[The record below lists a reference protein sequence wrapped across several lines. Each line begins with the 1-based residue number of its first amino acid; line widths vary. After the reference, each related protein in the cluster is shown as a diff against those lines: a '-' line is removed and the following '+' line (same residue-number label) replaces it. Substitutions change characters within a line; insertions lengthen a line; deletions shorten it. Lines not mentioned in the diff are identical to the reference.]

1 MDIVHKRNLVSKRIS
16 FVFSLFLLFAL
27 NVTAQEGDATKGK
40 DLFNTNCAACHT
52 LETKLIGPPLGGVAD
67 KRAKEWIYQ
76 FVKNSQEFIKIDADA
91 KAVFDENNQIP
102 MTLFPQL
109 SNEDIDNIIAYTS
122 VGDTVVETVTEAVA
136 TTENTQD
143 SSNTY
148 QKLEPTNS
156 NWWWQPI
163 VLLVFVGIIYF
174 LAKKKQNFAAIFF
187 TIIALF
193 STAYFLF
200 NYLFQ
205 IGVDTGY
212 KPIQPIEFSHKVHAG
227 DNGIDC
233 EYCHASAKHSKT
245 SGIPSSNVCMNCHK
259 SINEY
264 KGETFGGKDK
274 AFFDGE
280 IAKVHAA
287 AGWEPSKFAYTS
299 EGKGVEWTRVHD
311 LADFVY
317 YNHSQHVNVAGL
329 ECQTCH
335 GPVEQMHRVEQYS
348 PLTMDWCITCHNETN
363 VKMDENGYYAGTY
376 EDLSKGHKSATVADM
391 GGRECG
397 KCHY

>member
-1 MDIVHKRNLVSKRIS
+1 MDIVQKRNLVTKRIG
-16 FVFSLFLLFAL
+16 FVLSLFLFFAITI
-27 NVTAQEGDATKGK
+27 NAQEGDASKGK
-40 DLFNTNCAACHT
+40 DLFKANCAACHT
-52 LETKLIGPPLGGVAD
+52 LDAKLIGPPLGGVAD
-67 KRAKEWIYQ
+67 KRDKEWIYQ

-91 KAVFDENNQIP
+91 KAVFEENNKTV
-102 MTLFPQL
+102 MTSFPQL
-109 SNEDIDNIIAYTS
+109 SNEDIDNIITYTS
-122 VGDTVVETVTEAVA
+122 VGDEGVEDVVETVTSDE
-136 TTENTQD
+136 TQVTP
-143 SSNTY
+143 SSY
-148 QKLEPTNS
+148 QDLEPKSS

-163 VLLVFVGIIYF
+163 VILLFIGIIYF
-174 LAKKKQNFAAIFF
+174 LAKKKQNFGALFF

-205 IGVDTGY
+205 IGIDTGY

-233 EYCHASAKHSKT
+233 EYCHSSAKHSKT

-264 KGETFGGKDK
+264 KGEPFGGNDK

-299 EGKGVEWTRVHD
+299 EGKGIEWTRVHD

-317 YNHSQHVNVAGL
+317 YNHSQHVSVAGL
-329 ECQTCH
+329 DCQTCH
-335 GPVEQMHRVEQYS
+335 GPVEEMHRVEQYS
-348 PLTMDWCITCHNETN
+348 PLTMDWCISCHQDTD
-363 VKMDENGYYAGTY
+363 VKMTENGYYAGTY
-376 EDLSKGHKSATVADM
+376 EEYSEGHKSASVADM